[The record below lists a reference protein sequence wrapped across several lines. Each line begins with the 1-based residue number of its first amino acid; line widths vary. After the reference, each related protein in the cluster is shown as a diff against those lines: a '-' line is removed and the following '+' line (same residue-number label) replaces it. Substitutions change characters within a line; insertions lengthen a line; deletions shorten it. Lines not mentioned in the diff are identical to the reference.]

1 MQELNKKDLH
11 DPDNADGVITHVESD
26 IPECR
31 IKWALQSLT
40 TNQASGDDAIP
51 AELFQILKDDTVK
64 VLHSVCSANLENSA
78 VATGLEKDS
87 FHSNPKDGQCQ
98 RRYKLPYN
106 CTHFTC

>member
-40 TNQASGDDAIP
+40 TNQASGGDGSP
-51 AELFQILKDDTVK
+51 VELFQILQDDAVT
-64 VLHSVCSANLENSA
+64 VLHSIC
-78 VATGLEKDS
+78 
-87 FHSNPKDGQCQ
+87 
-98 RRYKLPYN
+98 
-106 CTHFTC
+106 